1 MNLGVRHRPG
11 RLIVSVLLA
20 TLALLH
26 LREDVAMAQDLSPDL
41 VRAIAP
47 TGKLRAAIN
56 YGNIVLAQQGA
67 GGEPAGVSA
76 DLARELGRRLH
87 VPVVFTTFET
97 AGKVVEALDGPK
109 TWDMAFLAVDP
120 HRAETIAFTA
130 PYVIIEGA
138 YMVPAGSPLT
148 QNDQVDRPGVR
159 IAVGRNTAYDLY
171 LGRHL
176 KAAERVFAP
185 TSQAAVELFQQDHL
199 DAVASVRQPLEV
211 YAREHADVR
220 ILPGRFMVIEQAVAL
235 PKGRPEAEAYLR
247 QFVEEMK
254 ASGFVANA
262 LDRSNQHDAV
272 VAPKA
277 AVP

>member
-1 MNLGVRHRPG
+1 MDRLYMVFYCCQISNYRGHRKQRGVTSMNLGVRHRPG

-20 TLALLH
+20 TLAVLQ

-97 AGKVVEALDGPK
+97 AGKVVEALDGPT

-171 LGRHL
+171 LGRHRGCRARL
-176 KAAERVFAP
+176 RAHLTGCCGTVPAGSLGRRRFRAP
-185 TSQAAVELFQQDHL
+185 
-199 DAVASVRQPLEV
+199 AS
-211 YAREHADVR
+211 
-220 ILPGRFMVIEQAVAL
+220 
-235 PKGRPEAEAYLR
+235 
-247 QFVEEMK
+247 
-254 ASGFVANA
+254 
-262 LDRSNQHDAV
+262 
-272 VAPKA
+272 
-277 AVP
+277 